1 MSKKFNIHDLMNER
15 SKGIKEVKR
24 EQMKQIFL
32 DLDEIIPSESNFYST
47 ENIDSLKQNISLV
60 GVLQPLLVKKQ
71 EDGTY
76 LLLAGHRRR
85 LACLALV
92 AEGME
97 EFKKVPCILK
107 DTNIT
112 EEKIE
117 QQDEVNMILDQLTLI
132 FANSFRDKSEWEKM
146 EETLQ
151 TEQLIAELKKKSGL
165 KGRVRS
171 ILAEYTG
178 IKETQIARYKV
189 IHNNLIPELKAL
201 FKKNEMNVSVAY
213 ELAGLGAEYQ
223 HKAYSYYLNN
233 EKLSLSDVRELKQQ
247 EDEQRPIEGQMTFK
261 EMEENQRIE
270 SISDGVELPV
280 QVTAKD
286 SEEKVST
293 ESRLKEIDRVSSMEQ
308 ENVELERSSSVEQEV
323 YQEAENTPEEIEDKI
338 SESLLN
344 EIEKVLKKYTKYCDD
359 YKKAGL
365 KAEAIREKEIV
376 KNALELYYK
385 KVEGKW
391 E

>member
-1 MSKKFNIHDLMNER
+1 MAKFNLQDLLNER
-15 SKGIKEVKR
+15 SKEVKK
-24 EQMKQIFL
+24 EEMEQIFL
-32 DLDEIIPSESNFYST
+32 DLDEIIPSESNFYNT
-47 ENIDSLKQNISLV
+47 KNIDRLKQNIALV

-107 DTNIT
+107 DTNVV
-112 EEKIE
+112 EEKM
-117 QQDEVNMILDQLTLI
+117 QTGEVNAILEQLTLI
-132 FANSFRDKSEWEKM
+132 FANDFRDKSEWEKM

-151 TEQLIAELKKKSGL
+151 VERLISELKKKSGL

-171 ILAEYTG
+171 ILSEYTG

-189 IHNNLIPELKAL
+189 ISNNLIPELKGL
-201 FKKNEMNVSVAY
+201 FKRNIMNISVAY
-213 ELAGLGAEYQ
+213 ELAGLGAKYQ
-223 HKAYSYYLNN
+223 HKAYVCYLND
-233 EKLSLSDVRELKQQ
+233 EKLSLGDVRELKKQ
-247 EDEQRPIEGQMTFK
+247 EDEKRPIEGQMTFE
-261 EMEENQRIE
+261 EMEQNQQIE
-270 SISDGVELPV
+270 MISDGGELPV
-280 QVTAKD
+280 EVTVEE
-286 SEEKVST
+286 SEEKISAV
-293 ESRLKEIDRVSSMEQ
+293 SRLKEKEIDTVSSMEQ
-308 ENVELERSSSVEQEV
+308 ENVELANSSFIKQEV
-323 YQEAENTPEEIEDKI
+323 YQKAENISEEIEEKK
-338 SESLLN
+338 SEGILN

-365 KAEAIREKEIV
+365 KEEVIREKEIV

-385 KVEGKW
+385 KVSEEW

>member
-1 MSKKFNIHDLMNER
+1 MAKFNLQDLLNER
-15 SKGIKEVKR
+15 SKEVKK
-24 EQMKQIFL
+24 EEMEQIFL
-32 DLDEIIPSESNFYST
+32 DLDEIIPSESNFYNT
-47 ENIDSLKQNISLV
+47 KNIDRLKQNIALV

-107 DTNIT
+107 DTNVV
-112 EEKIE
+112 EEKM
-117 QQDEVNMILDQLTLI
+117 QTGEVNAILEQLTLI
-132 FANSFRDKSEWEKM
+132 FANDFRDKSEWEKM

-151 TEQLIAELKKKSGL
+151 VERLISELKKKSGL

-171 ILAEYTG
+171 ILSEYTG

-189 IHNNLIPELKAL
+189 ISNNLIPELKGL
-201 FKKNEMNVSVAY
+201 FKRNIMNISVAY
-213 ELAGLGAEYQ
+213 ELAGLGAKYQ
-223 HKAYSYYLNN
+223 HKAYVCYLND
-233 EKLSLSDVRELKQQ
+233 EKLSLGDVRELKKQ
-247 EDEQRPIEGQMTFK
+247 EDEKRPIEGQMTFE
-261 EMEENQRIE
+261 EMEQNQQIE
-270 SISDGVELPV
+270 MISDGGELPV
-280 QVTAKD
+280 EVTVEE
-286 SEEKVST
+286 SEEKISAV
-293 ESRLKEIDRVSSMEQ
+293 SRLKEKEIDTVSSMEQ
-308 ENVELERSSSVEQEV
+308 ENVELANSSFIKQEV
-323 YQEAENTPEEIEDKI
+323 YQKAENISEEIEEKK
-338 SESLLN
+338 SEGLLN

-365 KAEAIREKEIV
+365 KEEVIREKEIV

-385 KVEGKW
+385 KVSEEW

>member
-1 MSKKFNIHDLMNER
+1 MAKFNLQDLLNER
-15 SKGIKEVKR
+15 SKEVKK
-24 EQMKQIFL
+24 EEMEQIFL
-32 DLDEIIPSESNFYST
+32 DLDEIIPSESNFYNT
-47 ENIDSLKQNISLV
+47 KNIDRLKQNIALV

-107 DTNIT
+107 DTNVV
-112 EEKIE
+112 EEKM
-117 QQDEVNMILDQLTLI
+117 QTGEVNAILEQLTLI
-132 FANSFRDKSEWEKM
+132 FANDFRDKSEWEKM

-151 TEQLIAELKKKSGL
+151 VERFISELKKKSGL

-171 ILAEYTG
+171 ILSEYTG

-189 IHNNLIPELKAL
+189 ISNNLIPELKGL
-201 FKKNEMNVSVAY
+201 FKRNIMNISVAY
-213 ELAGLGAEYQ
+213 ELAGLGAKYQ
-223 HKAYSYYLNN
+223 HKAYVCYLND
-233 EKLSLSDVRELKQQ
+233 EKLSLGDVRELKKQ
-247 EDEQRPIEGQMTFK
+247 EDEKRPIEGQMTFE
-261 EMEENQRIE
+261 EMEQNQQIE
-270 SISDGVELPV
+270 MISDGGELPV
-280 QVTAKD
+280 EVTVEE
-286 SEEKVST
+286 SEEKISAV
-293 ESRLKEIDRVSSMEQ
+293 SRLKEKEIDTVSSMEQ
-308 ENVELERSSSVEQEV
+308 ENVELANSSFIKQEV
-323 YQEAENTPEEIEDKI
+323 YQKAENISEEIEEKK
-338 SESLLN
+338 SEGLLN
-344 EIEKVLKKYTKYCDD
+344 EIEKVLKKYTKYCDN

-365 KAEAIREKEIV
+365 KEEVIREKEIV

-385 KVEGKW
+385 KVSEEW

>member
-1 MSKKFNIHDLMNER
+1 MSMAKFNLQDLLNER
-15 SKGIKEVKR
+15 SKEVKK
-24 EQMKQIFL
+24 EEMEQIFL
-32 DLDEIIPSESNFYST
+32 DLDEIIPSESNFYNT
-47 ENIDSLKQNISLV
+47 KNIDRLKQNIALV

-97 EFKKVPCILK
+97 EFKKVPCIFK
-107 DTNIT
+107 DTNVV
-112 EEKIE
+112 EEKM
-117 QQDEVNMILDQLTLI
+117 QTGEVNAILEQLTLI
-132 FANSFRDKSEWEKM
+132 FANDFRDKSEWEKM

-151 TEQLIAELKKKSGL
+151 VERLISELKKKSGL

-171 ILAEYTG
+171 ILSEYTG

-189 IHNNLIPELKAL
+189 ISNNLIPELKGL
-201 FKKNEMNVSVAY
+201 FKRNIMNISVAY
-213 ELAGLGAEYQ
+213 ELAGLGAKYQ
-223 HKAYSYYLNN
+223 HKAYVCYLND
-233 EKLSLSDVRELKQQ
+233 EKLSLGDVRELKKQ
-247 EDEQRPIEGQMTFK
+247 EDEKRPIEGQMTFE
-261 EMEENQRIE
+261 EMEQNQQIE
-270 SISDGVELPV
+270 MISDGGELPV
-280 QVTAKD
+280 EVTVEE
-286 SEEKVST
+286 SEEKISAV
-293 ESRLKEIDRVSSMEQ
+293 SRLKEIDTVSSMEQ
-308 ENVELERSSSVEQEV
+308 ENVELANSSFIKQEV
-323 YQEAENTPEEIEDKI
+323 YQKAENISEEIEEKK
-338 SESLLN
+338 SEGLLN

-365 KAEAIREKEIV
+365 KEEVIREKEIV

-385 KVEGKW
+385 KVSEEW